1 MVGEKRMFVAI
12 TDLSSSN
19 SLTQRVENTQET
31 VTFHDRCSLI
41 HSRGL
46 QVVGA

>member
-31 VTFHDRCSLI
+31 YFMIDI
-41 HSRGL
+41 YSRGL